1 MAVKSLAIGA
11 GHAAT
16 GKGACG
22 AVGYI
27 SESDEARH
35 IRDVIK
41 YFGIQKGV
49 RIVDCTC
56 DRGSQ
61 SEVLNTAI
69 AIANEGDVELAVQIH
84 FNACR
89 MEESDGSMKGSECII
104 YPGSKARPYAE
115 KILQKLGEIGY
126 RNRGV
131 KERKDLK
138 FLRKT
143 KAPAIIVEVCFVDD
157 KDDVDFYKNRA
168 WSHVGAGMCITSALM
183 D

>member
-1 MAVKSLAIGA
+1 MLKSLAIGA

-27 SESDEARH
+27 SESDEARRV
-35 IRDVIK
+35 RDVVK
-41 YFGIQKGV
+41 YFGIQNNV

-69 AIANEGDVELAVQIH
+69 SIANEGECELAVQIH

-89 MEESDGSMKGSECII
+89 LEDNDGTMKGSECLI

-126 RNRGV
+126 RNRGI

-138 FLRKT
+138 FLKKT

-157 KDDVDFYKNRA
+157 KDDTDFYLNKA
-168 WSHVGAGMCITSALM
+168 WSNVGAGMAIASALFE
-183 D
+183 